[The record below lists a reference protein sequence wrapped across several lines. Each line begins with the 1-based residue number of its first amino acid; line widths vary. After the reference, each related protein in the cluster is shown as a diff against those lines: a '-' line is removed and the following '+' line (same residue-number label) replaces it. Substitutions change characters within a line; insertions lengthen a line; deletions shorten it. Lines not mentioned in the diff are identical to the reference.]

1 MSYRSRLAAGAA
13 VALLFWPI
21 PARAEGE
28 FRDSVSAAAVAEL
41 TGRFGAAAGPRIER
55 WRKTLH
61 ELKQAAPGGAS
72 RTAPELLDAVNSY
85 LNRNMAFI
93 DDLRHWGAEDY
104 WASPLEFVGSGGGD
118 CEDFALAKY
127 YALKELGVPISRL
140 RITYVRSTRIDR
152 PHMVLAYHG
161 TGGADP
167 LILDNIEP
175 RLLPA
180 SERPDL
186 LPVFGFNDD
195 AYWLAG
201 GGTARRAGDSSQ
213 IRLWRGF
220 QDKLRREQA
229 LHARESAP

>member
-1 MSYRSRLAAGAA
+1 M
-13 VALLFWPI
+13 
-21 PARAEGE
+21 PAQAEGE
-28 FRDSVSAAAVAEL
+28 FGDSISAAAVAEL
-41 TGRFGAAAGPRIER
+41 ASRFGAGAGVRIER
-55 WRKTLH
+55 WRKALD
-61 ELKQAAPGGAS
+61 ELKQAPPGGAN
-72 RTAPELLDAVNSY
+72 RRPERELLDAVNTT

-93 DDLRHWGAEDY
+93 DDLSHWGVADF

-140 RITYVRSTRIDR
+140 RVTYVRSTRIAQ
-152 PHMVLAYHG
+152 PHMILAYHG
-161 TGGADP
+161 ADGADP

-180 SERPDL
+180 SARPDL
-186 LPVFGFNDD
+186 LPVYGFNDD

-201 GGTARRAGDSSQ
+201 GGSARRAGDSSQ

-220 QDKLRREQA
+220 QDKLRRERA
-229 LHARESAP
+229 LHAQESAP